1 MAPCRFATVFIL
13 ADLVA
18 GDHSIVIVDCDPI
31 LNRAG
36 AIKRLSFS
44 PDVQETALVS
54 FTLPAST

>member
-18 GDHSIVIVDCDPI
+18 GDHSIVTVDGGPI
-31 LNRAG
+31 LNRA
-36 AIKRLSFS
+36 AATKRLSFS

>member
-1 MAPCRFATVFIL
+1 VAPCRFATVFIL

-18 GDHSIVIVDCDPI
+18 GDHSIVTVASDPI

-44 PDVQETALVS
+44 PDVEETTFGS
-54 FTLPAST
+54 P